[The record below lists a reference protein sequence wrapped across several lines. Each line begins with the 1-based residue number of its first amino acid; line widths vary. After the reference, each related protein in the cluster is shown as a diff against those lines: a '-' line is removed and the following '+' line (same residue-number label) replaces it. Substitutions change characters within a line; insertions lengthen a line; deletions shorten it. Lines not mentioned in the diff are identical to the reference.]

1 MSIRQRLY
9 SLAIG
14 LVLAL
19 LLSIFM
25 ASSALNQQSDFA
37 HTIRFV
43 EEMKVDMLMLR
54 RHEKDFL
61 MRTDLKYKD
70 KFAKTMSKFKSDI
83 NEVQAYSEAST
94 SSIKKNLSEYEKA
107 FNQVVEAYTRLG
119 LDPKSGN
126 YGALRSAVHNAEKT
140 INEIGNQRLLAD
152 TLMLRRREKDF
163 MLRLN
168 LKYLDKF
175 NTDYDK
181 LLSHL
186 SEENI
191 SSSKRSEIRSYMA
204 EYKNKFYDLVDEQK
218 AIGLSSKEGLTG
230 VMRGKVH
237 ELEKTL
243 DSMTDKEVVRMED
256 ASASARTRTIIVLL
270 IIAVI
275 LSTITIL
282 IARRITSTIDKLGN
296 FMTQVQTDHDLTL
309 RTELAG
315 DSYGK
320 TNEIRLM
327 AVRLNSMLC
336 WFHEMVSDTDKIA
349 SKLDESAN
357 HLKGNIAKAKESAA
371 IETEERTAVSHSM
384 EEMNST
390 AQEIAQ
396 NTALAA
402 DDARDT
408 YDSAQESLKAT
419 AASVQQ
425 IRSLSEQL
433 QNTSTAA
440 DDLARSSE
448 EIGQV
453 LEVIRSVAEQTNLL
467 ALNAAIEA
475 ARAGEQGRGFA
486 VVADEVRTLA
496 QRTQESTEQIADIIN
511 TLQQNS
517 KQMVGEISAC
527 MERGEESAA
536 RSEETSEVLNKMT
549 DKAQHIMDLSTQ
561 IAAAVEEQTAVL
573 GDINNRTSKLQAM
586 TLATEERSKNSY
598 EVTDRVTNHADQMH
612 ESIRRFVI

>member
-9 SLAIG
+9 GLAIG
-14 LVLAL
+14 LVVAL
-19 LLSIFM
+19 LISIYM
-25 ASSALNQQSDFA
+25 ASSALNQQIDFTHA
-37 HTIRFV
+37 IRFV
-43 EEMKVDMLMLR
+43 EEMKVDMLTLR

-61 MRTDLKYKD
+61 MRMDLKYKD
-70 KFAKTMSKFKSDI
+70 KFAKTINKFKSDTD
-83 NEVQAYSEAST
+83 ELEKLDPGST
-94 SSIKKNLSEYEKA
+94 SGIKQNLQEYEKA
-107 FNQVVEAYTRLG
+107 FYKIVDGYTRLG
-119 LDPKSGN
+119 LDPKSGS
-126 YGALRSAVHNAEKT
+126 YGALRSAVRNAETAIKE
-140 INEIGNQRLLAD
+140 INNQRLLAD

-163 MLRLN
+163 MLRLD

-175 NTDYDK
+175 NKDYDK
-181 LLSHL
+181 LLNNL
-186 SEENI
+186 SSENI
-191 SSSKRSEIRSYMA
+191 STQKRNDIRSYIA
-204 EYKNKFYDLVDEQK
+204 TYKNKFYNLVDEQK
-218 AIGLSSKEGLTG
+218 NIGLNSKDGLTG
-230 VMRGKVH
+230 KMRSKIH
-237 ELEKTL
+237 KLEDIL
-243 DSMTDKEVVRMED
+243 DRLVEKETAKMEA

-270 IIAVI
+270 IIGAA
-275 LSTITIL
+275 LSITTIL
-282 IARRITSTIDKLGN
+282 IARRITSTVDKLGD
-296 FMTQVQTDHDLTL
+296 FMNQVQNDHDLTL

-315 DSYGK
+315 DGYGK

-327 AVRLNSMLC
+327 SVRLNSMLE
-336 WFHEMVSDTDKIA
+336 WFHKMVSDTDNIA
-349 SKLDESAN
+349 SQLDDSATS
-357 HLKGNIAKAKESAA
+357 LKNNIEQAKESAVV
-371 IETEERTAVSHSM
+371 ETEERTAVSHSM

-390 AQEIAQ
+390 AQDIAH

-402 DDARDT
+402 EDARDT

-419 AASVQQ
+419 SATVQQ

-496 QRTQESTEQIADIIN
+496 QRTQESTEQIANIIG

-517 KQMVGEISAC
+517 KHMVGEISAC

-536 RSEETSEVLNKMT
+536 RSEETSEVLDKMT
-549 DKAQHIMDLSTQ
+549 GKAQHIMDLSTQ

-573 GDINNRTSKLQAM
+573 GDINARTSKLQEM
-586 TLATEERSKNSY
+586 TLEAEERAKGSY
-598 EVTDRVTNHADQMH
+598 TATDLVTNHANKMH